1 MELEELDLS
10 RAGVLPDKYAIV
22 TGSKESDN
30 VCKGMIILM
39 DHRI

>member
-1 MELEELDLS
+1 MELAELDLS
-10 RAGVLPDKYAIV
+10 RAGVSPDKYAIV
-22 TGSKESDN
+22 TEGKGSED